1 MIKRKKPARAREKH
15 NNGENFFFGQMTNL
29 SITVEFMGAIRPAD
43 AQKKATYTF
52 EEPITLSQLLD
63 SFGFKTA
70 EKSHLIVIVNKS
82 VQNSFNYVIKD
93 GDEVLVTLPIGGG

>member
-1 MIKRKKPARAREKH
+1 MVEISSLDR
-15 NNGENFFFGQMTNL
+15 MTKL

-43 AQKKATYTF
+43 AQQKATYTF

-82 VQNSFNYVIKD
+82 VQNSFNHIIKD
-93 GDEVLVTLPIGGG
+93 GDEILVTLPIGGG

>member
-1 MIKRKKPARAREKH
+1 MIKKAKACSREKH

-29 SITVEFMGAIRPAD
+29 SITVEFMSAIRPAD
-43 AQKKATYTF
+43 AQQKARYTF

-63 SFGFKTA
+63 SFGFKSP

-82 VQNSFNYVIKD
+82 VQNSFDYTIKD
-93 GDEVLVTLPIGGG
+93 GDEIFVTLPIGGG